1 MTTGNAIDR
10 PGGRSLGSVRQR
22 LAELPREGWALVGIL
37 ALVLVVHGW
46 RAFVPFFIGGDLL
59 YHWGLTHTILL
70 GTFPPEGP
78 YLGLPTYYP
87 PAFHLILAGL
97 ASIPGLDVPSA
108 TQLLG
113 LVWLPVIPLG
123 AYFLARQLS
132 GRVDVALVAAVLT
145 AFAGGFDLSND
156 RLWVDSMFLVGHVAY
171 PIYPR
176 DLVFGILPFAAIA
189 FLRATDAA
197 PRWLGWSLVSGGL
210 LGLCALIQIQLLI
223 PIPLAF
229 AVLAGAR
236 AWRDRGRWTRILAA
250 LLTTGLVALAVVGP
264 WLVYIAGV
272 IRSNGG
278 VAIDSSDD
286 LLPVRIGFWDYPIQF
301 GLILP
306 LAIVGA
312 GVVLLFLRR
321 ADGPHP
327 GGTAAAGPR
336 VHPRAGFSCCRGG
349 SCRSRWQSST
359 SRAGPWRTRSD
370 RSGCG

>member
-1 MTTGNAIDR
+1 M
-10 PGGRSLGSVRQR
+10 
-22 LAELPREGWALVGIL
+22 
-37 ALVLVVHGW
+37 
-46 RAFVPFFIGGDLL
+46 
-59 YHWGLTHTILL
+59 
-70 GTFPPEGP
+70 
-78 YLGLPTYYP
+78 
-87 PAFHLILAGL
+87 

-132 GRVDVALVAAVLT
+132 GRRDVALVAAVLT

-327 GGTAAAGPR
+327 GGNARPLDPASTRRRAPPAAVVDPAIRAGRPLPAELALGGRAPTAADVADLEPARRSSSRRSGWSRWPR
-336 VHPRAGFSCCRGG
+336 PSPPRLGHGSGG
-349 SCRSRWQSST
+349 RARSRSPSS
-359 SRAGPWRTRSD
+359 SSPRCR
-370 RSGCG
+370 